1 MCTAFDRLGS
11 KRKSGLLHSRP
22 QPYPIPLETPP
33 SAPPSVPPSV
43 RESAPPAT
51 TRASALSSAR
61 ASASPSPSAPPLVT
75 MNEESQLSRYL
86 PVAAST
92 HPVQHP
98 VHCSHTESTSASVAT
113 SSGLTSAPTTCLP
126 TVLEGTQEY
135 GTEAGS
141 YSTSGAQKQSVDKKT
156 RRKQKSSRHVLE
168 VAAEENLMSG
178 NNTAGRR
185 RTRKGTKTSKG
196 Q

>member
-33 SAPPSVPPSV
+33 SAPPSV

-51 TRASALSSAR
+51 AR
-61 ASASPSPSAPPLVT
+61 ASAPQSAKASVSPSAPPLVV

-86 PVAAST
+86 PVAPST

-135 GTEAGS
+135 GTEARR